1 MDRSKSRGRA
11 PSFFLPFVPSP
22 AFVILSSVKVTFLGT
37 SGSFPTAGRNVT
49 SHCVW
54 VKGETILLDCGEG
67 AQRQLRR
74 SSHRFGV
81 DRIFL
86 SHLHL
91 DHCLGLAGFV
101 GTMGLLQRTEALR
114 VYTPSGTRKRVEDL
128 VGERDFPI
136 DLVELDDGSEVRAEG
151 FKIVAARVEHSGPA
165 LAFRIEEDVRPG
177 RVDVVKAKAVGIDPG
192 PLMGQ
197 LIRDGKVTVNGR
209 EVLAESCVG
218 PPRPGR
224 SVVYS
229 GDTRPCRAVA
239 KLAEGADL
247 LIHEATYTTELEE
260 EANLRRHSTAAG
272 AARIAREARVRR
284 LALTHISQRHQEP
297 DELRKL
303 VAEARAIFKESW
315 APNDLEEIEIP
326 HVEP

>member
-1 MDRSKSRGRA
+1 VSSKSPPDLTAHHWTLRTA
-11 PSFFLPFVPSP
+11 HAVLVP
-22 AFVILSSVKVTFLGT
+22 VKVTFLGT
-37 SGSFPTAGRNVT
+37 SGSFPTAARNVT

-67 AQRQLRR
+67 TQRQLRR

-91 DHCLGLAGFV
+91 DHCLGLAGFI
-101 GTMGLLQRTEALR
+101 GTMGLLQRTEPLR
-114 VYTPSGTRKRVEDL
+114 VYTPAGTRKRVEDL

-136 DLVELDDGSEVRAEG
+136 DLVELDDGAEIRGDG

-165 LAFRIEEDVRPG
+165 LAFRIEENVRLG
-177 RVDVVKAKAVGIDPG
+177 RVDVAKAKAVGIEPG

-197 LIRDGKVTVNGR
+197 LIRDGKVEINGR
-209 EVLAESCVG
+209 TVLAETCVG

-247 LIHEATYTTELEE
+247 LIHESTYTNEFQD
-260 EANLRRHSTAAG
+260 EADMRRHSTSTG
-272 AARIAREARVRR
+272 AAQVAREAKVRR

-303 VAEARAIFKESW
+303 VNEARAIFKECW